1 MDSNMTDETKTLEIG
16 AEARPTTTQLTS
28 KRIKL
33 MIAGGKL
40 LFVIG
45 ICVFIWAAN
54 QDGGVRDYFA
64 PAMWSMGAVFGGFGL
79 WLAGRLSKWWKHD

>member
-1 MDSNMTDETKTLEIG
+1 MTETEPLEIG
-16 AEARPTTTQLTS
+16 AESRPATTQLTS

-40 LFVIG
+40 LFIVGIG
-45 ICVFIWAAN
+45 VFIWASN
-54 QDGGVRDYFA
+54 NLDTHTRDATAIFPMLWA
-64 PAMWSMGAVFGGFGL
+64 LACVFGGFGL